1 MTPFDNLCKK
11 LEKKIVDSYN
21 EGVTIIEAEKL
32 ASEFLYA
39 QLAVSSELK
48 KADLD
53 SRMKKSGVKAIR
65 AAIYMQGATSGDKKP
80 SDVLLQAQVD
90 MNELVTG
97 EQQAFDLAEATRDDL
112 ERYYNIFREAHIH
125 FRGIS
130 RGRMD

>member
-11 LEKKIVDSYN
+11 LEKKIVDSYE
-21 EGVTIIEAEKL
+21 EGVTVIEAEKL